1 MKNIWLRY
9 RNWTIGSVVDNF
21 LAVCE
26 SLCDFGISILNLIWE
41 TIKLPYE
48 VIQYKIGRWM

>member
-9 RNWTIGSVVDNF
+9 RNWAIGSVVDKF

-48 VIQYKIGRWM
+48 VIQYKRGRWM